1 MIFPVLVSPLHL
13 LGAVFGIGPNFGRS
27 NGNGQPE
34 ININIKTENN
44 TTNSSNGNAVGSDL
58 PCKCRY

>member
-1 MIFPVLVSPLHL
+1 MIFPILVSPLHL
-13 LGAVFGIGPNFGRS
+13 LGAVFGIGPNSGRS

-34 ININIKTENN
+34 ININIKPETH
-44 TTNSSNGNAVGSDL
+44 TTTIRTSNAVGSDL